1 MSNPSKGGTKPQG
14 AKPAAET
21 KPATTA
27 TAPAGGGAE
36 NPAGGAPAAEAK
48 TEIKT
53 GAKAAK
59 VPGIRVVSR
68 IDGFRRAGRG
78 WPAVPTTVAVDQFSE
93 DELKLIREEPNLIV
107 VDVAD
112 ISAGQE

>member
-1 MSNPSKGGTKPQG
+1 MSNPSKGGSKPQG

-21 KPATTA
+21 KPAVTA
-27 TAPAGGGAE
+27 AAPTGTETAPGGASTSE
-36 NPAGGAPAAEAK
+36 PKAESK
-48 TEIKT
+48 G

-78 WPAVPTTVAVDQFSE
+78 WSAAPTTVAVSE
-93 DELKLIREEPNLIV
+93 FNDEQLDLIRSEPNLIV

-112 ISAGQE
+112 ISGQE